1 MLTDTARGYYSNNKY
16 NILEQ
21 EHLTRMK
28 DVGSEHAKQV
38 AARDRAKKLSV
49 ETNRRRKALE
59 TKKKLEA
66 QREAKRRQEVLDERR
81 QKQREAT
88 NRFQRQNKG
97 SARRHHDF
105 YHTAP
110 AYPGAPLH
118 DGVHI
123 ARGYHME
130 SPQSH
135 GSGTPSLDDVLQMVG
150 VPSSLSLKY
159 GQGYSTYQHNGT
171 VPVSTYP
178 TTSNYSGAYVDNNAN
193 IAAGSESRGYT
204 KPTHSALQSVAKQG
218 RTDSRTSLIEQE
230 IAEQQQ
236 KLIQQQQRTL
246 QEFSQAIQNEA
257 SKGGSGSGLQR
268 SESLS
273 SVDSLEEHRREREDL
288 TQNYGTKQHGAY
300 DTSSCGTAAPSYGVA
315 NGTQISNSHSVTRHS
330 EIKKDPSN
338 FSLYHNNV
346 LMRGSDDKKTQ
357 EEQDTKQV
365 TRTTSNPR
373 NNSAY
378 DGMQFNGVA
387 FNGIV
392 STASVSSHSVTSG
405 KKNGTAISSQN
416 GATEKKTVSNE
427 NNQKKSDT
435 AQAWSTSNASKPP
448 IHQHVSAPTASTS
461 QRSRPY
467 SARTTAT
474 AVTVAPAVSYATR
487 TQGAEPQHSNASAV
501 TAIRANDGYRGVG
514 PGMPYPPQDRRF
526 EETPQQMM
534 APEDYR
540 AEEEEEPEAV
550 SPPKSI
556 LKWHKSETPT
566 KDRKAKGLAAAIM
579 KDSLDIGKLSGIK
592 SPKKGVRWT
601 DLTYSDDESVE
612 MQATTENMAPA
623 RKPRMISSVDA
634 RTVHERL
641 GGKTENVVTAIPPRP
656 KSGNANSA
664 KGKSSMQVKNNRF
677 PNSQN
682 SKQVVSDKDKVVA
695 NKAPVIQNGIR
706 LDKTPTDDEINWLW
720 DKVRTCLHTREEGA
734 DLKNGPV
741 TQTPNTR
748 QSSSANQPQEQ
759 RITANLRVAPPSN
772 KPRFSQYNDTLR
784 RQVIVPRYRTNSDS
798 GTHVQQTPVSQQR
811 RPHVRSSSASR
822 ANGQRGPELSQQG
835 PGRSATVAQ
844 QYNNADITE
853 SLMTFQQAEQMVQ
866 QNADDSDIVAM
877 LDQQRPHHQAH
888 HEQKIHPSA
897 LSMEEAKVLESLDR
911 LNARL
916 KTVTADM
923 NGSFNPIYP
932 VMPPR
937 PPQHTPGFRGHRP
950 VSSRPGANGVT
961 RPASHRSRAQSADR
975 SSVRMGHHR

>member
-105 YHTAP
+105 YHT
-110 AYPGAPLH
+110 G
-118 DGVHI
+118 
-123 ARGYHME
+123 
-130 SPQSH
+130 H

-937 PPQHTPGFRGHRP
+937 PPQHTTLKEDLDDVNTPGFRGHRP